1 MLHLHRIKLRH
12 GGVTVLTM
20 SIEIE
25 ERRFGITLEGAP
37 YPPILS
43 VDDNFETALSC
54 SHDGCQGLANVV

>member
-1 MLHLHRIKLRH
+1 LLHLQQIKLRH

-25 ERRFGITLEGAP
+25 ERRFGIILDGTP

-54 SHDGCQGLANVV
+54 SHDGRHGLAKVF